1 MSNNSKELFQ
11 MLTIKL
17 KVLHRQMLVDS
28 TQYVTLFIRNHDVNK
43 YKFQLFLESIFEGL
57 FSVYAINFG
66 IHI

>member
-1 MSNNSKELFQ
+1 
-11 MLTIKL
+11 MLIIKL

>member
-1 MSNNSKELFQ
+1 

-17 KVLHRQMLVDS
+17 KVLHSQMLVDS